1 MELSALFVYPRLKW
15 TMVRREEW
23 FKAPPV
29 VKRIGC
35 NAIMEIVEKHLSP
48 LLIENTAA
56 SIEGRGPH
64 GLFHKMQE
72 VRAENP
78 DLIYYYQSDY
88 KGYYDHILHDKM
100 IDIIKQY
107 IADPILLPILITRV
121 RDNILK
127 SKEQKNIQPTKG
139 GHKMVT
145 CQNYVSLF
153 YRQITSCPSDGESH
167 SQS

>member
-1 MELSALFVYPRLKW
+1 
-15 TMVRREEW
+15 
-23 FKAPPV
+23 
-29 VKRIGC
+29 
-35 NAIMEIVEKHLSP
+35 MEIVEKHLSP

-107 IADPILLPILITRV
+107 IADPILLPILIDFVKVLHPDGNEGISKGLRSSQFFGNLYHNDIDHAMIEECGK
-121 RDNILK
+121 DNYNRFCDDIYILGDDKK
-127 SKEQKNIQPTKG
+127 SCGNTG
-139 GHKMVT
+139 THCT
-145 CQNYVSLF
+145 
-153 YRQITSCPSDGESH
+153 D
-167 SQS
+167 